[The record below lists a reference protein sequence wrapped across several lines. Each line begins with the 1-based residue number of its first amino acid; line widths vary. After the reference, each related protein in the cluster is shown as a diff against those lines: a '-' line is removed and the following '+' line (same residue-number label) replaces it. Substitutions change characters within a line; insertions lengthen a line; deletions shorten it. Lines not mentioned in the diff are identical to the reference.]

1 MEAALGKATVRPVDE
16 SRFEDLH
23 RDHEEVLGAARLLEE
38 ALRGEAASETCG
50 GRGALLAALEGFLE
64 LCQRVLEPHMAVEER
79 EVYPLL
85 DRYLPPDV
93 GSAEGMLRE
102 HETLRGLVA
111 LLRRG
116 HDRLSRGAAEA
127 ESDVVTTAED
137 LVLLLR
143 EHIRKEEGVIQPL
156 LRRLMGASRG

>member
-1 MEAALGKATVRPVDE
+1 MDE
-16 SRFEDLH
+16 GRFEELH
-23 RDHEEVLGAARLLEE
+23 RDHEEVLGAAVLLEE
-38 ALRGEAASETCG
+38 ALRRSAVSETSG
-50 GRGALLAALEGFLE
+50 GRGALLAVLGGFLE
-64 LCQRVLEPHMAVEER
+64 VCQRVVEPHMAVEER
-79 EVYPLL
+79 ELYPLL

-93 GSAEGMLRE
+93 GSAEAMLRE

-116 HDRLSRGAAEA
+116 HDRLNRGVAEA
-127 ESDVVTTAED
+127 EDEVVTTAED

-156 LRRLMGASRG
+156 LRRLMGASHD